1 MESDILV
8 IIMMWL
14 LIAVGLTV
22 AVLIIGVV
30 SMAIGGKF
38 DKKFSSKLM
47 TLRVFFQAV
56 AIFLLIIMYFYK
68 VNL

>member
-1 MESDILV
+1 MI
-8 IIMMWL
+8 WL
-14 LIAVGLTV
+14 LVAVGLTA
-22 AVLIIGVV
+22 AVLIIGIV

-47 TLRVFFQAV
+47 TMRVFFQAI
-56 AIFLLIIMYFYK
+56 AILLLIIIYYYK

>member
-1 MESDILV
+1 
-8 IIMMWL
+8 MWL
-14 LIAVGLTV
+14 LIAIGLTLT
-22 AVLIIGVV
+22 VLVVGVV

-56 AIFLLIIMYFYK
+56 AIFLLIIIYFYK

>member
-1 MESDILV
+1 
-8 IIMMWL
+8 MMWL
-14 LIAVGLTV
+14 LIAIGLTV

-30 SMAIGGKF
+30 SMVIGGKF

-47 TLRVFFQAV
+47 TLRVFLQAV

>member
-1 MESDILV
+1 MV
-8 IIMMWL
+8 WL
-14 LIAVGLTV
+14 LIAMGLTLT
-22 AVLIIGVV
+22 VLLIGVV

-56 AIFLLIIMYFYK
+56 AILLLFIIYFYK
-68 VNL
+68 VNLYSKRS

>member
-1 MESDILV
+1 
-8 IIMMWL
+8 MMWL
-14 LIAVGLTV
+14 FIAIGLTV

-38 DKKFSSKLM
+38 DKRFSSKLM
-47 TLRVFFQAV
+47 ILRVFFQGV
-56 AIFLLIIMYFYK
+56 AIFLLIIIYFYK